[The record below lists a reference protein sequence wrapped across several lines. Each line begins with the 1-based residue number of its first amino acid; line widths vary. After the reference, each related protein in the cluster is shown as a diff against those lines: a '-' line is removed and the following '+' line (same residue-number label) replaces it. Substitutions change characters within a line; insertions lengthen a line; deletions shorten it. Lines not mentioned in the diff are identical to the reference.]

1 MIKRLLRWLV
11 IGIALT
17 VAVSVI
23 GCGGSGGGGE
33 TVVEDGTVT
42 RTLVPQYFDEQC
54 SFCHGPGRSQD
65 VAAVHDTAL
74 GSPVVTITGVSEAT
88 NATDPAVVPPGET
101 RLKVDFRIV
110 DTAGFLRPGIPAND
124 IRFTIAKLETVG
136 GVSNWQ
142 SYINDTET
150 WAAGDPGNNP
160 GVPPVTVTQADYERA
175 SAAGAQGFTDHGDG
189 TYTYIFSFD
198 MDSVTIPLPPPL
210 NVAIPYVRTV
220 PHRIAMQVADNVDN
234 AFVDFIPN
242 NLPTLGVPAASNR
255 LIAFNT
261 SCNECHVRLGFHGGD
276 RINVNYCVTC
286 HNPGTTD
293 ANSGETVDFK
303 VMIHKIHRGEELPVV
318 QAGGEYAIWGNN
330 NNKNDYT
337 TVVFPQD
344 IRNCEKCHTSADGAT
359 PQGDNWKNVPTAES
373 CLSCHDDPGTDLT
386 SAEITTAHL
395 IPRQIAGTRFK
406 YNILSV
412 VSAGTPGIGTPAID
426 GQFVVAPGALP
437 VITVSVQDPTGTGLN
452 TINGAFDP
460 NDPRTANYNIQ
471 THAAFQPGGGTRSL
485 RLLIGWFTRDPAEKD
500 KLIED
505 YTNTD
510 STQTPAQPIRVDLLA
525 GTVDNGDGTFTVFPT
540 VSIPAKAVPV
550 DADGSRL
557 DGSFVVAMEGH
568 PAGGILPGDYS
579 DRAQATGVVQAVA
592 ISDDPAAVPQSRR
605 VIVDAVNKCDNCHGL
620 LSLHGANRNNNTQLC
635 VICHNANATDI
646 NDRLA
651 DPTISLIDGKREEA
665 IDFKYMIHSIHAGAA
680 SEHGFRTEG
689 IVISGDEFKH
699 VRLPSGDL
707 NLRNCLGCH
716 IDPPGSTPPTNTL
729 PINANAL
736 PTTINTGADI
746 ADPDDDVNI
755 TPTASVCSACHD
767 DIASKT
773 HMADN
778 GGVFDF
784 RAFTVVTS
792 GGGGGGGGGGD
803 QSALCGPG
811 PVSAQPAGHSPRTD
825 CCSCH
830 GPR

>member
-23 GCGGSGGGGE
+23 GCGSSGGGGE

-42 RTLVPQYFDEQC
+42 LTRTLVPQYFDEQC
-54 SFCHGPGRSQD
+54 SLCHGPGRSQD
-65 VAAVHDTAL
+65 VAAVHNTAL

-242 NLPTLGVPAASNR
+242 NLPTLAVPAASNR

-303 VMIHKIHRGEELPVV
+303 VMIHKIHRGEELPAV

-359 PQGDNWKNVPTAES
+359 PQGDNWKNAPTAES
-373 CLSCHDDPGTDLT
+373 CTSCHNDPGTAPGFPNLT
-386 SAEITTAHL
+386 APEITTAHV
-395 IPRQIAGTRFK
+395 IPEWEAAKKFK
-406 YNILSV
+406 YNIINV
-412 VSAGTPGIGTPAID
+412 TNTAP
-426 GQFVVAPGALP
+426 GQFP
-437 VITVSVQDPTGTGLN
+437 VITFSVQDPTAPG
-452 TINGAFDP
+452 FDP
-460 NDPRTANYNIQ
+460 NDPETATYDINNDPE
-471 THAAFQPGGGTRSL
+471 FQPGGGARSL
-485 RLLIGWFTRDPAEKD
+485 NILIGWFTT
-500 KLIED
+500 D
-505 YTNTD
+505 YTNTG
-510 STQTPAQPIRVDLLA
+510 SSRTPAQPISISALSGA
-525 GTVDNGDGTFTVFPT
+525 VDNGDGTFHTFTVAST
-540 VSIPAKAVPV
+540 VPIPANAK
-550 DADGSRL
+550 GSA
-557 DGSFVVAMEGH
+557 VVAIEGH
-568 PAGGILPGDYS
+568 PAVESVPGSYDL
-579 DRAQATGVVQAVA
+579 RVPATGAVQAVA
-592 ISDDPAAVPQSRR
+592 ITDPAPQSRR
-605 VIVDAVNKCDNCHGL
+605 VVVDAANCNNCHGL
-620 LSLHGANRNNNTQLC
+620 LSLHGSNRNDNTQLC

-646 NDRLA
+646 NVRPA
-651 DPTISLIDGKREEA
+651 DPAAAVDGKVEEA

-680 SEHGFRTEG
+680 AEHGFRTEG
-689 IVISGDEFKH
+689 IVVYGYRGSVHDFSH
-699 VRLPSGDL
+699 VRLPSGEL

-716 IDPPGSTPPTNTL
+716 IDPPGGTPPTNQL
-729 PINANAL
+729 PISANAL
-736 PTTINTGADI
+736 PTTVKTGSDLAS
-746 ADPDDDVNI
+746 PDDDVNI
-755 TPTASVCSACHD
+755 TPLASVCSSCHD
-767 DIASKT
+767 DIAPKT
-773 HMADN
+773 HMTDN

-792 GGGGGGGGGGD
+792 GGGSGGGGGGGGD